1 MVYRVIASL
10 FFELMY
16 TCIFYYLNELRLKAS
31 WGGVLAIF
39 CFSVIHA
46 KLCHFRQ
53 YVFMHQ
59 REDRIAY
66 FETNGYLNR
75 DIGEARNLFIKKI
88 ALVSPPIT
96 KYLENKLFSVSFF
109 QGQHI
114 YFQIVPPPP
123 IRIIQPSP
131 KIQIDKY
138 SN

>member
-1 MVYRVIASL
+1 
-10 FFELMY
+10 MY

-53 YVFMHQ
+53 YLFMHQ

-96 KYLENKLFSVSFF
+96 KYMYLENRLFSVSFF
-109 QGQHI
+109 SGSA
-114 YFQIVPPPP
+114 YLFSNSAPPPP
-123 IRIIQPSP
+123 PDQNHTTVP
-131 KIQIDKY
+131 
-138 SN
+138 

>member
-1 MVYRVIASL
+1 
-10 FFELMY
+10 MY

-31 WGGVLAIF
+31 WGGGFLAIF

-46 KLCHFRQ
+46 KLCQFRQ
-53 YVFMHQ
+53 YLFMHQ

-96 KYLENKLFSVSFF
+96 KYLENRLLSVSFFF

-123 IRIIQPSP
+123 PIRIRPLKFKLINIVI
-131 KIQIDKY
+131 KRFFL
-138 SN
+138 

>member
-1 MVYRVIASL
+1 M
-10 FFELMY
+10 
-16 TCIFYYLNELRLKAS
+16 RLKAS

-53 YVFMHQ
+53 YLFMHQ

-96 KYLENKLFSVSFF
+96 KYMYLENRLFSVSFF
-109 QGQHI
+109 SGSA
-114 YFQIVPPPP
+114 YLFSNSAPPPP
-123 IRIIQPSP
+123 PRSKSYDCPLKFKLINMVIKS
-131 KIQIDKY
+131 
-138 SN
+138 SFVNVNCV